1 MAFRSIQPVLIDRGV
16 PRIPNRYRKLVMSS
30 NDVHSLLHLPGI
42 IAIHIFM
49 VQLPPIGRLL
59 MSVSILAVFVSLAV
73 SCYVIESGFYT
84 GQIMMI
90 VVTIQRS
97 SFVI

>member
-1 MAFRSIQPVLIDRGV
+1 MYVSQKYSTPLAIMAFRSIQPVLIDRGV

-59 MSVSILAVFVSLAV
+59 MSVSILACLRLAG
-73 SCYVIESGFYT
+73 S
-84 GQIMMI
+84 I
-90 VVTIQRS
+90 VLRY
-97 SFVI
+97 